1 MNCGVYLITNKSNN
15 KVYVGKSII
24 LKYRWK
30 KHLWKLKQGKH
41 YNLHLQSAFK
51 KYGIDYF
58 EFSILEKC
66 SEDIVCEK
74 EMFYI
79 SKYQSDNPQF
89 GYNKT
94 KGGEGLRA
102 TDEIKQKISNSL
114 KGKPASES
122 KKENCRKAQTG
133 LKRSKEHRE
142 NIGKARRR
150 PISQYDLKGN
160 FIKNWDSI
168 REAANELGF
177 RESQIGRCVNG
188 KRKTSCGFMWKLQ
201 NNPISYIEKP
211 KKQNINRVR
220 YNVLQ
225 ISSDGKFIKE
235 WESITKAAKETH
247 TSKSSIIRC
256 CKHKQKTANNLI

>member
-1 MNCGVYLITNKSNN
+1 MSNCGVYLITNKSNN

-41 YNLHLQSAFK
+41 HNLHLQSAFNK
-51 KYGIDYF
+51 DGIDSF

-66 SEDIVCEK
+66 SEDIVCER

-79 SKYQSDNPQF
+79 SKYQSDNPKF

-94 KGGEGLRA
+94 KGGEGLKA

-133 LKRSKEHRE
+133 LKRSKQHKE
-142 NIGKARRR
+142 NIGKSLKH
-150 PISQYDLKGN
+150 PISQYDLQGN
-160 FIKNWDSI
+160 FIRNWDSI

-177 RESQIGRCVNG
+177 LESQIGRCVNG
-188 KRKTSCGFMWKLQ
+188 KRKTA
-201 NNPISYIEKP
+201 Y
-211 KKQNINRVR
+211 
-220 YNVLQ
+220 
-225 ISSDGKFIKE
+225 KFIWK
-235 WESITKAAKETH
+235 
-247 TSKSSIIRC
+247 R
-256 CKHKQKTANNLI
+256 Q